1 MEEKNTREINV
12 IDTNVILHNV
22 NAMYS
27 FHEKHVVVPSVVIP
41 EIDRFKRDDGFKG
54 ENAREFSRKL
64 LALTAE
70 EIFNG
75 GVSLGGG
82 LGKISV
88 KLLPETAPE
97 IVTRNFPEPEVDN
110 KILILTYSLAE
121 EHGFDKVCLVSQD
134 LNLRIKAKAIGLH
147 AVEFDADSVP
157 IKEVKN
163 PYMGFREIN
172 NVPDTLVDKLHRNK
186 EMSASLILEGQKD
199 LSEKDFFPNEFFF
212 FNKGGEGGDGSKK
225 KTGLAI
231 YRRENDQEKGVFQ
244 VVQKSR
250 GPGLLKIIPAKNA
263 EQSFGLWAML
273 DPSIKIVTMEGK
285 AGSGKTFISL
295 LAGLQ
300 QMHNISGST
309 SDKFEHIVVTRAIVP
324 VGRDLGYLP
333 GDIDQKVGPY
343 MKGVSDNFNSIKKL
357 MSSRKNEKE
366 AKKIQECQEK
376 LILEPVAS
384 IRGRNLADMYLIID
398 EAQNLTP
405 SEIKTILTRAGHNTK
420 VILIGDPEQIDNPYL
435 NRRNNGLTYA
445 ISRLKGDS
453 IHSHVALVRCERSLL
468 ADRAA
473 KLL

>member
-1 MEEKNTREINV
+1 
-12 IDTNVILHNV
+12 
-22 NAMYS
+22 
-27 FHEKHVVVPSVVIP
+27 
-41 EIDRFKRDDGFKG
+41 
-54 ENAREFSRKL
+54 
-64 LALTAE
+64 
-70 EIFNG
+70 
-75 GVSLGGG
+75 
-82 LGKISV
+82 
-88 KLLPETAPE
+88 
-97 IVTRNFPEPEVDN
+97 
-110 KILILTYSLAE
+110 
-121 EHGFDKVCLVSQD
+121 
-134 LNLRIKAKAIGLH
+134 
-147 AVEFDADSVP
+147 
-157 IKEVKN
+157 
-163 PYMGFREIN
+163 
-172 NVPDTLVDKLHRNK
+172 
-186 EMSASLILEGQKD
+186 
-199 LSEKDFFPNEFFF
+199 
-212 FNKGGEGGDGSKK
+212 
-225 KTGLAI
+225 
-231 YRRENDQEKGVFQ
+231 
-244 VVQKSR
+244 
-250 GPGLLKIIPAKNA
+250 LLKIIPAKNA